1 MVESSHGTRG
11 SRRAFALLTRSWP
24 ASLRLKLYEEHVL
37 FNARWG
43 NTCTSD
49 KQPFI
54 FRAVYWNISR
64 LDFPDC
70 RFVDDFFAPTRG
82 FSTPARGFSTAL
94 GGAVSV
100 VLANS
105 TLTGRGSVISC
116 RRSSSASTCFF
127 RLTIPT
133 ETMWRFPLR
142 RSGHFAASP
151 CSSTWTM

>member
-1 MVESSHGTRG
+1 M
-11 SRRAFALLTRSWP
+11 
-24 ASLRLKLYEEHVL
+24 

-43 NTCTSD
+43 NTCTSN
-49 KQPFI
+49 KQPFT

-151 CSSTWTM
+151 CSSTWTMSQVQEHSWFVFDGTGKARPKYACGRDGIASFWVRG